1 MMVGL
6 AKYRCEACGQEHE
19 DWPALTWDSP
29 FQYNILPDQIKKARA
44 ELDSDFCVIRHDTQ
58 IDRFIR
64 VSLVQPVHGRC
75 DGLHYGL
82 WVSLSE
88 EKFLDY
94 ADKCGN
100 GDAEVIRYFG
110 WLCNKVPGYDSTL
123 SIPMN
128 VTTQKGRLRPIAE
141 PQNDFDHPF
150 VRDYHNGISLREAE
164 RRVQELLDTVSKR
177 ESGHD
182 Q

>member
-1 MMVGL
+1 MSGL
-6 AKYRCEACGQEHE
+6 AKYTCEACGQEHE

-29 FQYNILPDQIKKARA
+29 LQYNILPDEVKKARA
-44 ELDSDFCVIRHDTQ
+44 DLDSDFCVIRHDAQ
-58 IDRFIR
+58 VDRFIR

-88 EKFLDY
+88 EKFLAY
-94 ADKCGN
+94 ADKYGN
-100 GDAEVIRYFG
+100 READAARYFG
-110 WLCNKVPGYDSTL
+110 WLCNEIPGYDSTL

-128 VTTQKGRLRPIAE
+128 VTTRIGNLRPVVE
-141 PQNDFDHPF
+141 PHQDFDHPF
-150 VRDYHNGISLREAE
+150 VRDYYRGISLAEAE
-164 RRVQELLDTVSKR
+164 RRVQELLDVVSKR
-177 ESGHD
+177 ESGYG